1 MKKSFYLISVFVF
14 LVFSCQHKAKNNLDF
29 FLKGKKVSTGFIW
42 QPSEISLSDILKTYK
57 KHLIFEDN
65 FDQNNNF
72 NKQWNIQGGDWHLK
86 NGKLVSTFAYN
97 KNLVLK
103 DIVLPENLMISFD
116 VLSKSNA
123 VDVKVNVLGD
133 GKIHGH
139 GDGYSFIL
147 GGWHNQISVISKLNE
162 HEKTRIESRKKWQK
176 NKLYHMNIIKIGE
189 KFYWFVNHKIFLA
202 RFDEIPLRPKD
213 GYKFFSFGN
222 WKTNEEFDNLKI
234 YKLEKK

>member
-1 MKKSFYLISVFVF
+1 MKKIAYLFVV
-14 LVFSCQHKAKNNLDF
+14 LSLLIFSCQHKQKNDLNF
-29 FLKGKKVSTGFIW
+29 FLKGKKVSTGLIW
-42 QPSEISLSDILKTYK
+42 QPSEISMDTVLKNYK
-57 KHLIFEDN
+57 PNLIFEDN
-65 FDQNNNF
+65 FENSNDFKKN
-72 NKQWNIQGGDWHLK
+72 WIVQGGDWHIQ
-86 NGKLVSTFAYN
+86 NGKLVSTVAHN

-103 DIVLPENLMISFD
+103 TVALPKNLMIKFD

-123 VDVKVNVLGD
+123 VDVKINMLGD

-162 HEKTRIESRKKWQK
+162 HEKTRIESRKKWKK
-176 NKLYHMNIIKIGE
+176 NTLYHMTIIKINQ
-189 KFYWFVNHKIFLA
+189 KFYWFVNNKIFLA
-202 RFDEIPLRPKD
+202 RFDKNPLKPEN

-222 WKTNEEFDNLKI
+222 WETNEEFDNLKI